1 MEQDLLQ
8 ARCEPHRPGSLA
20 LHDCANHPMCASQLS
35 NLRVLRL
42 HGGTDAQPG
51 PSFSTKSAAAFD
63 GKRHQS
69 RHRVASVLFLLGPR
83 AGDSILLCRSA
94 DCSTRASIAL
104 ANGDID
110 ELALT
115 QERHHDVKHSSATD
129 RQTDTQTNRQT
140 NRQANLC

>member
-69 RHRVASVLFLLGPR
+69 RHRVASVLLLLGPR
-83 AGDSILLCRSA
+83 AGQAVLCSRRPH
-94 DCSTRASIAL
+94 CSRCARVAL
-104 ANGDID
+104 AHGDID
-110 ELALT
+110 ELLPPD
-115 QERHHDVKHSSATD
+115 EGHHDVQHGPAGSAVCV
-129 RQTDTQTNRQT
+129 
-140 NRQANLC
+140 LLV